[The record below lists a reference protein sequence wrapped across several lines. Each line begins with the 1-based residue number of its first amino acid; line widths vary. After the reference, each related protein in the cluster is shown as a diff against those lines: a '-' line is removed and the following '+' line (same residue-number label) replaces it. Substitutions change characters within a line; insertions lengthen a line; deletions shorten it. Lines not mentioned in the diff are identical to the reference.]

1 MTNIISPTSLLA
13 TTPPQLDEIEMEKF
27 VESLPVQKLTTQ
39 SPDFVSG
46 TRGWKLGKDGLMEV
60 GGLSFNKHFVASAF
74 DSFDGWTNAV
84 SGSASITATI
94 GGAQLTTGATAN
106 STATANAE
114 VLNSTEMDF
123 SKNPIFECIIKCS
136 SDANQLGYVGIGDLG
151 IGDGTEEGFGF
162 RISNAV
168 LYAISTY
175 SNGSTSASTNTEL
188 TGITVTNTN
197 LLRAVMDSSE
207 GKIYYYVNG
216 KLKATHTDSATR
228 PDGVVPVLMT
238 FYIKNVSVSA
248 SKGLFPHRAFVMWD
262 F

>member
-1 MTNIISPTSLLA
+1 MTDIISPTSLLA

-46 TRGWKLGKDGLMEV
+46 TRGWKLGKDGLVEI
-60 GGLSFNKHFVASAF
+60 GGLSFNKNFITTAF
-74 DSFDGWTNAV
+74 DTFDGWSNAV
-84 SGSASITATI
+84 TGSASITASI
-94 GGAQLTTGATAN
+94 GGGKLVTGTTAN

-114 VLNSTEMDF
+114 GVGSLVDF
-123 SKNPIFECIIKCS
+123 LKNPIFECILTCTS
-136 SDANQLGYVGIGDLG
+136 NANQLGYVGVGDLS

-162 RISNAV
+162 RVSNSV

-175 SNGSTSASTNTEL
+175 SDGVTSASTNTEL

-228 PDGVVPVLMT
+228 PDGTVPVAMT
-238 FYIKNVSVSA
+238 FYIKNVAVST
-248 SKGLFPHRAFVMWD
+248 SKAIYPHRAFVMWD